1 VEDVPSA
8 NIANF
13 RKGSQPMNNCP
24 RYQIIIFAITLFAA
38 SFSTGAASAGSNQT
52 VIISGTG
59 SSIGTMQLMA
69 KGFQKKHPGVTVN
82 VLPSI
87 GTTGGI
93 KAVNEDKIDIGLS
106 YRPLKPEERSEKTI
120 EEPYGLTAF
129 IFGVQYSNP
138 IKGLTLAQ
146 IEEIYSG
153 KRNTWPDGT
162 PIRVILRP
170 LSDGFSAFL
179 AGINPGLKSAS
190 EKAHSIP
197 GLFVGNTDQ
206 DAARQIERTP
216 GSFGTTSLSLVAAE
230 KRKIK
235 ALSVNGATPTLSNV
249 STGKYPYAMTLSLVY
264 KKDNYKGPVKDFIE
278 YVFSREGQK
287 ILFDNGHVTLQRI
300 TGK

>member
-1 VEDVPSA
+1 
-8 NIANF
+8 
-13 RKGSQPMNNCP
+13 MNNYP

-38 SFSTGAASAGSNQT
+38 SFFTDDAFAGSNQT

-69 KGFQKKHPGVTVN
+69 KGFQKKHPGVKVN

-106 YRPLKPEERSEKTI
+106 YRPLKPEERSEKII

>member
-1 VEDVPSA
+1 
-8 NIANF
+8 
-13 RKGSQPMNNCP
+13 
-24 RYQIIIFAITLFAA
+24 
-38 SFSTGAASAGSNQT
+38 
-52 VIISGTG
+52 
-59 SSIGTMQLMA
+59 MQLMA

-106 YRPLKPEERSEKTI
+106 YRPLKPEERSEKII

-153 KRNTWPDGT
+153 KRTTWPDGT